1 MLKSRLSAAIVAIL
15 AVQPLVAQEP
25 LDATIDTEDARR
37 FAAIFVEYDGA
48 PTARQLEED
57 YLAEA
62 GGGLQLMHATRFGTA
77 QALAE
82 AVAASPANYRDT
94 VERCLPIA
102 ESMEPSLQAI
112 YLAIAGLFPNQS
124 LPRVEVVIGAG
135 TAAGIAAP
143 NIQVIGLETL
153 CSSSPTDAEVRESLR
168 YFFAHETIHSFQPSL
183 SANTLGP
190 DPLLSLSLHEGIADL
205 VAQII
210 LGRSPNASRDAWAD
224 ARRTELFAQF
234 NEDRETLRQS
244 VGNGETIAT
253 LSDDARA
260 ALQRWHFNHGR
271 VPDEWQSDLGYW
283 IGREI
288 ALAYVERSSD
298 RGQAIHDLVQEID
311 PLIVLETS
319 GLFESAHEG
328 ER

>member
-1 MLKSRLSAAIVAIL
+1 MSKRQLSVAIAL
-15 AVQPLVAQEP
+15 LLSVQPVAAQDP
-25 LDATIDTEDARR
+25 LDAVIDTGDARR
-37 FAAIFVEYDGA
+37 FAAVFLENEGS
-48 PTARQLEED
+48 PTTEHIQQA
-57 YLAEA
+57 YLDEA
-62 GGGLQLMHATRFGTA
+62 GEGLRLMQTTRFGTA
-77 QALAE
+77 QALAD
-82 AVAASPANYRDT
+82 AIAASPAIYRDT

-112 YLAIAGLFPNQS
+112 YLAIAGLFPGQS

-135 TAAGIAAP
+135 SAAGIAAP
-143 NIQVIGLETL
+143 EVQVIGLETL
-153 CSSSPTDAEVRESLR
+153 CASSPTDAEVREALR

-183 SANTLGP
+183 TANTLGP

-205 VAQII
+205 VARII

-224 ARRTELFAQF
+224 ARRAELFAQF
-234 NEDRETLRQS
+234 DEDRETLRQS
-244 VGNGETIAT
+244 VGDGETITT

-298 RGQAIHDLVQEID
+298 RRQAIHDLVQGID
-311 PLIVLETS
+311 PLIELETS
-319 GLFESAHEG
+319 VLFEAIHEG